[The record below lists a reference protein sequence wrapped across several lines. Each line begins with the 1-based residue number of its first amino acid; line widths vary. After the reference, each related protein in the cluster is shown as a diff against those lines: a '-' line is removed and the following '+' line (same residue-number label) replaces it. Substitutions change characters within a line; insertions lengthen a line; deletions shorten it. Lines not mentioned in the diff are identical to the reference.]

1 MDSPPVS
8 FGRRG
13 LEHHD
18 DTWSAPPQGV
28 ARTAHSGD
36 RAAPVP
42 PGRMPVAPDE
52 VVGRSLAKVVSFAAF
67 LWLVMMLT
75 AGQTKY
81 GHELPYWL
89 RSPPEV
95 TLQHFAFPLFY
106 CALITLVLVCP
117 IIRRPVALK
126 FYEDH
131 LDYCPLVGAI
141 RRVPWSQVGE
151 ITKSSWLWSR
161 NRCVYIAVAGER
173 RIVLSSGSLWMG
185 RDALVDLLESRRRA
199 AGRRTWHLSGEPIAG
214 QYLFPGH

>member
-75 AGQTKY
+75 GAESIRDLNSIGNSRA
-81 GHELPYWL
+81 WL
-89 RSPPEV
+89 RHLLP
-95 TLQHFAFPLFY
+95 HA
-106 CALITLVLVCP
+106 
-117 IIRRPVALK
+117 RRHQGTGSGP
-126 FYEDH
+126 
-131 LDYCPLVGAI
+131 
-141 RRVPWSQVGE
+141 Q
-151 ITKSSWLWSR
+151 
-161 NRCVYIAVAGER
+161 R
-173 RIVLSSGSLWMG
+173 RIPIGVG
-185 RDALVDLLESRRRA
+185 RTKVQLR
-199 AGRRTWHLSGEPIAG
+199 
-214 QYLFPGH
+214 